1 LFFSQVFSLIYLF
14 ECLQVDFIFDYLAFL
29 LENIDEKIIDLI
41 MLTIQN
47 TGNKLR
53 RENPKF
59 LKEFIEKVKET
70 IKPEL
75 INTKTN
81 LLLEILHDIRMNKN
95 IRNDPTQSLEFLYNW
110 LKKEVIVKRKIVQ
123 KSFPLSF
130 KDVLTCDFT
139 KRNWW
144 IKVLKKQIN

>member
-1 LFFSQVFSLIYLF
+1 MFFSQVFSLIYLF